1 MAITYAVVLRFLNGW
16 IRPIAAVRER
26 TPKTVPQ
33 AAVQAPECAVQ
44 DSFKHWTAARWRI
57 DYPIRIRQEE

>member
-1 MAITYAVVLRFLNGW
+1 MAAVG
-16 IRPIAAVRER
+16 PIAAVRER

>member
-1 MAITYAVVLRFLNGW
+1 MSVRATESSVKDCN
-16 IRPIAAVRER
+16 RPIAAVRER